1 MSKNAFSLL
10 SDSINQKLAAL
21 GIREPTAVQNEI
33 IPRILEKKKVI
44 FQSETG
50 TGKTFAYLLPLIQMY
65 MDASDDGVKADDC
78 NAASGAG
85 AARNTADGV
94 KKVDCNAP
102 SGEGAV
108 TKIADEVKNVDCNA
122 PSGAGATTTASN
134 DVQKSEDCK
143 SPSGEGAAKST
154 ADGVKIII
162 AAPTFELASQ
172 INQAAKQITD
182 KKTALFIGGAPIK
195 RQIETLKEKPFL
207 VIGTPARLVE
217 LIRLKKL
224 KLNNL
229 KAIVFD
235 ETDRLVRKELF
246 EETDA
251 LRLLVPKESQVIAC
265 TATLNRQTKIFFA
278 GIENVLLPPEDV
290 LRKRITHWA
299 IYAES
304 RDKIEMLRKF
314 IAASNYEKILIFT
327 SRADQVE
334 NIYSKLRFKKID
346 CMALHAKADK
356 QLRKAA
362 IDKFRSGKCKILITS
377 DLAARG
383 LDIANISHVVQ
394 MDLPEDEDFF
404 IHRSGRTARA
414 GKSGINVV
422 IGDEYEM
429 RKYAALEKKL
439 GIVVYPKEIY
449 GGKIVAPGEN

>member
-1 MSKNAFSLL
+1 MLYFSRMKNAFTLL
-10 SDSINQKLAAL
+10 SENLNHKLESL
-21 GIREPTAVQNEI
+21 EIKEPTAVQNEI
-33 IPRILEKKKVI
+33 IPRILEKKNVI

-50 TGKTFAYLLPLIQMY
+50 TGKTFAYLLPLIQNY
-65 MDASDDGVKADDC
+65 GESDD
-78 NAASGAG
+78 
-85 AARNTADGV
+85 
-94 KKVDCNAP
+94 
-102 SGEGAV
+102 EG
-108 TKIADEVKNVDCNA
+108 TSC
-122 PSGAGATTTASN
+122 
-134 DVQKSEDCK
+134 DVRILI
-143 SPSGEGAAKST
+143 
-154 ADGVKIII
+154 V
-162 AAPTFELASQ
+162 APTFELASQ
-172 INQAAKQITD
+172 INQAAKQITE

-224 KLNNL
+224 KINAL

-246 EETDA
+246 EESDA
-251 LRLLVPKESQVIAC
+251 LRLLVPKETQVIAC
-265 TATLNRQTKIFFA
+265 TATLNKQTKIFFA
-278 GIENVLLPPEDV
+278 GIENVVLPAEDV

-299 IYAES
+299 IYAEN

-314 IAASNYEKILIFT
+314 IAACDFQKILIFT

-334 NIYSKLRFKKID
+334 NIYSKLKFKKVD

-414 GKSGINVV
+414 GKTGINVV

-449 GGKIVAPGEN
+449 DGKIVAPGE

>member
-1 MSKNAFSLL
+1 MLYFSSMKNAFTLL
-10 SDSINQKLAAL
+10 SENLNQKLTEL
-21 GIREPTAVQNEI
+21 GIKEATAVQNEI
-33 IPRILEKKKVI
+33 IPRILEKKNVI

-50 TGKTFAYLLPLIQMY
+50 TGKTFAYLLPLIQNY
-65 MDASDDGVKADDC
+65 GEKDDG
-78 NAASGAG
+78 AS
-85 AARNTADGV
+85 
-94 KKVDCNAP
+94 C
-102 SGEGAV
+102 
-108 TKIADEVKNVDCNA
+108 
-122 PSGAGATTTASN
+122 
-134 DVQKSEDCK
+134 DVRILI
-143 SPSGEGAAKST
+143 
-154 ADGVKIII
+154 V
-162 AAPTFELASQ
+162 APTFELASQ
-172 INQAAKQITD
+172 INQAAKQITE

-224 KLNNL
+224 KISGL

-246 EETDA
+246 EESDA
-251 LRLLVPKESQVIAC
+251 LRLLVPKETQVIAC
-265 TATLNRQTKIFFA
+265 TATLNKQTKIFFA
-278 GIENVLLPPEDV
+278 GIENVVLPAEDV

-299 IYAES
+299 IYAEN
-304 RDKIEMLRKF
+304 RDKIETLRKF
-314 IAASNYEKILIFT
+314 IAACDYQKILIFT

-334 NIYSKLRFKKID
+334 NIYTKLRFKKVD

-383 LDIANISHVVQ
+383 LDIANISHVIQ

>member
-1 MSKNAFSLL
+1 MLYFSSMKNAFTLL
-10 SDSINQKLAAL
+10 SENLNQKLTEL
-21 GIREPTAVQNEI
+21 GIKEATAVQNEI
-33 IPRILEKKKVI
+33 IPRILEKKNVI

-50 TGKTFAYLLPLIQMY
+50 TGKTFAYLLPLIQNY
-65 MDASDDGVKADDC
+65 GEKDDGLSADV
-78 NAASGAG
+78 
-85 AARNTADGV
+85 R
-94 KKVDCNAP
+94 
-102 SGEGAV
+102 
-108 TKIADEVKNVDCNA
+108 
-122 PSGAGATTTASN
+122 
-134 DVQKSEDCK
+134 KSEDCK
-143 SPSGEGAAKST
+143 SPSGEGAAKNT
-154 ADGVKIII
+154 ADCVKIII

-172 INQAAKQITD
+172 INQAAKQITK

-224 KLNNL
+224 KISGL

-246 EETDA
+246 EESDA
-251 LRLLVPKESQVIAC
+251 LRLLVPKETQVIAC
-265 TATLNRQTKIFFA
+265 TATLNKQTKIFFA
-278 GIENVLLPPEDV
+278 GIENVVLPAEDV

-299 IYAES
+299 IYAEN
-304 RDKIEMLRKF
+304 RDKIETLRKF
-314 IAASNYEKILIFT
+314 IAACDYQKILIFT

-334 NIYSKLRFKKID
+334 NIYTKLRFKKVD

-383 LDIANISHVVQ
+383 LDIANISHVIQ

-439 GIVVYPKEIY
+439 GIVVYPKEIFD
-449 GGKIVAPGEN
+449 GKIVSPGEV

>member
-85 AARNTADGV
+85 AVTKIADGV
-94 KKVDCNAP
+94 KKV
-102 SGEGAV
+102 
-108 TKIADEVKNVDCNA
+108 
-122 PSGAGATTTASN
+122 
-134 DVQKSEDCK
+134 DCK

-154 ADGVKIII
+154 ADCVKIII

-224 KLNNL
+224 KLNDL

-246 EETDA
+246 EESDA

-278 GIENVLLPPEDV
+278 GIENVVLPAEDV
-290 LRKRITHWA
+290 LRKRISHWA

-304 RDKIEMLRKF
+304 RDKIETLRKF

-449 GGKIVAPGEN
+449 NGKIVAPGEN

>member
-85 AARNTADGV
+85 A
-94 KKVDCNAP
+94 
-102 SGEGAV
+102 
-108 TKIADEVKNVDCNA
+108 
-122 PSGAGATTTASN
+122 TTTASN
-134 DVQKSEDCK
+134 DVQKSGDCK
-143 SPSGEGAAKST
+143 SPSGAGAVTKI
-154 ADGVKIII
+154 ADGVKKVDCKSALADGAARDIANGVQILI

-246 EETDA
+246 EESDA

-278 GIENVLLPPEDV
+278 GIENVVLPAEDV
-290 LRKRITHWA
+290 LRKRISHWA

-304 RDKIEMLRKF
+304 RDKIETLRKF

-449 GGKIVAPGEN
+449 DGKIVAPGEN